1 MDDLNRL
8 NHSKSVSTWNT
19 PIAIKSNNLR
29 GLKFIFS
36 FVWEIYENQNEI
48 KDVKTLY
55 IFWFIWFKS
64 GSVFELIT
72 VKGGVPSFSKG
83 PLLLIFLYLQFFF
96 DLTS

>member
-1 MDDLNRL
+1 MLEL
-8 NHSKSVSTWNT
+8 ASKWTISIIESLKITIYVSNT

-72 VKGGVPSFSKG
+72 VKGVFHC
-83 PLLLIFLYLQFFF
+83 
-96 DLTS
+96 